1 MVNVMR
7 RLSRITGLISGVL
20 LVAFVLVTSGF
31 ACVDSA
37 SPDTTGKM
45 GMTRS
50 AANSGAMALASA
62 ATLPASA
69 PAPTAPC
76 KFPWAP
82 DGCQSM
88 VPCAPA
94 ALTSGTTALGH
105 ISAVPERIAVGVSLT
120 PLSVNN
126 ASRAPA
132 SSGVVHHTTWQL

>member
-37 SPDTTGKM
+37 SPDTMAKM

-50 AANSGAMALASA
+50 AVNSGAMALASA

-69 PAPTAPC
+69 PAPTSPC

-88 VPCAPA
+88 VTCAPA
-94 ALTSGTTALGH
+94 ALTSGTTVLGH
-105 ISAVPERIAVGVSLT
+105 STAVPQRIAVGVSLT
-120 PLSVNN
+120 PLSVTT
-126 ASRAPA
+126 APELPPPRA
-132 SSGVVHHTTWQL
+132 